1 MTKRITL
8 DDIAAAA
15 HVSKATVSKA
25 LNDTGQLSAH
35 TRRLIL
41 KTADE
46 LGYVKTAMF
55 RHHVAKPD
63 SSVW

>member
-25 LNDTGQLSAH
+25 LNDTGQLAH

-41 KTADE
+41 KQPMS
-46 LGYVKTAMF
+46 LGMSKQPMF
-55 RHHVAKPD
+55 RHHVAN
-63 SSVW
+63 